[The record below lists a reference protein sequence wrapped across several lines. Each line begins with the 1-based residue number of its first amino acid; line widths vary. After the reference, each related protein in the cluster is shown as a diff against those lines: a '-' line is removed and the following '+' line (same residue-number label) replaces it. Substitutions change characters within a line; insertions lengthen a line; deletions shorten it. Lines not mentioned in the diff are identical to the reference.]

1 MTNDAFDKL
10 FKNMNKRFDTL
21 EGVISKTASGKDMDR
36 VLNTLDSM
44 ARQLEITDDE
54 RLVMGH

>member
-1 MTNDAFDKL
+1 MTNDGFDKL
-10 FKNMNKRFDTL
+10 FNNMNKRFDSL
-21 EGVISKTASGKDMDR
+21 EGAISKTASGKDMDR

-44 ARQLEITDDE
+44 AKQLEITDDE